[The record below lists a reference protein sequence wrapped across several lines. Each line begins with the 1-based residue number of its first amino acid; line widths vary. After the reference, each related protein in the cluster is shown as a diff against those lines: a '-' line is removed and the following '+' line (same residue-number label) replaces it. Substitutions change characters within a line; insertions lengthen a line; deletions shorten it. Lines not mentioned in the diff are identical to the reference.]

1 MTSEKGKAGKTKSAK
16 KAAQP
21 STQGTPAGGGQL
33 PLFYRRPVPLSAERH
48 GGKSM
53 VGEADYRFAAE
64 ATAVPVN
71 TVEFTMLTKHY
82 PIVFAPESPPTPL
95 AVLGLKQGRNLFVDK
110 DGAWRP
116 RSYVPA
122 YVRRYP
128 FIFMTGPDQLQ
139 YVLCLDEGSDLVVD
153 DGGRPFFDGD
163 GKPTDLT
170 QNALKFCSAF
180 QGLFEATR
188 EFGAALAEHDLLV
201 ENRADITL
209 KGGDRMQLGGFKVI
223 DEGRFNALPG
233 EVFLEWREKG
243 YLPLVYAVF
252 ASASNWGHLVD
263 MYAEERQ

>member
-1 MTSEKGKAGKTKSAK
+1 MTTEQGKRSKSKAAKT
-16 KAAQP
+16 AAQP
-21 STQGTPAGGGQL
+21 STEEGQAGGGQL
-33 PLFYRRPVPLSAERH
+33 PLFYRRPVPLGAERH
-48 GGKSM
+48 GSMSM
-53 VGEADYRFAAE
+53 VGEANYRFAAE

-110 DGAWRP
+110 EGGWLP
-116 RSYVPA
+116 QTYVPA

-139 YVLCLDEGSDLVVD
+139 YVLCLDEESDLVIEE
-153 DGGRPFFDGD
+153 GGRPFFDGD
-163 GKPTDLT
+163 GKPTELT

-201 ENRADITL
+201 ENRADVTL
-209 KGGDRMQLGGFKVI
+209 RTGARLQLGGFKVI

-243 YLPLVYAVF
+243 YLPLVYSVF
-252 ASASNWGHLVD
+252 SSASNWGHLVD
-263 MYAEERQ
+263 MYAEKQR